1 MAQTEIRVLLV
12 DDDED
17 MRATLMD
24 FISRMGAKVK
34 TAADVPDAKRVLS
47 LEPSSFDLVL
57 TDLKLPGGSGLDVVK
72 AAHARSME
80 TLVTIITGY
89 ASLETAIEAVRLGA
103 YDYITKP
110 FSLDEIGVQV
120 RNMMERVALSKENS
134 RLSLR
139 LQQLYEELNQLKNER
154 TDVFRMQEEIR
165 KELQDNSRKL
175 DQLLATRTSGSLQAL
190 EPRGDRAAT
199 PGLLQEI
206 EKFDRLKNEAI
217 SLLELERKKRDLIEE
232 FVDKL

>member
-1 MAQTEIRVLLV
+1 MPLPAPDKKLNGPVTTKDGYAYADQIYMGNSEPKVLIV

-34 TAADVPDAKRVLS
+34 TATDVPDAKRLLTS
-47 LEPSSFDLVL
+47 EQSPFDLVL
-57 TDLKLPGGSGLDVVK
+57 TDLKIPGGSGLDIVK
-72 AAHARSME
+72 AAHVRSAE

-110 FSLDEIGVQV
+110 FSLEEIGVQV

-139 LQQLYEELNQLKNER
+139 LQEVYEELNRLQNER
-154 TDVFRMQEEIR
+154 RDTLRIQEEIR
-165 KELQDNSRKL
+165 REVLENGRKL
-175 DQLLATRTSGSLQAL
+175 DKLLSAQIDVGLQ
-190 EPRGDRAAT
+190 
-199 PGLLQEI
+199 
-206 EKFDRLKNEAI
+206 
-217 SLLELERKKRDLIEE
+217 
-232 FVDKL
+232 

>member
-1 MAQTEIRVLLV
+1 MAQIELKVLVV

-34 TAADVPDAKRVLS
+34 TASAVADASRLLASEPVP
-47 LEPSSFDLVL
+47 FDLVL
-57 TDLKLPGGSGLDVVK
+57 TDLKIPGGSGLDIVK
-72 AAHARSME
+72 AAHGRSRD
-80 TLVTIITGY
+80 TLVTIITGF

-110 FSLDEIGVQV
+110 FSLEEIGVQV

-139 LQQLYEELNQLKNER
+139 LQELYEELNRIQSERKEVLQLQ
-154 TDVFRMQEEIR
+154 DEIR
-165 KELQDNSRKL
+165 RGLQENSRKL
-175 DQLLATRTSGSLQAL
+175 DQLLA
-190 EPRGDRAAT
+190 DRASAS
-199 PGLLQEI
+199 GL
-206 EKFDRLKNEAI
+206 
-217 SLLELERKKRDLIEE
+217 
-232 FVDKL
+232 

>member
-1 MAQTEIRVLLV
+1 MPILISMGQTELKVLVV

-34 TAADVPDAKRVLS
+34 TVSDVVDAKRILMS
-47 LEPSSFDLVL
+47 EPAPFDLVL

-72 AAHARSME
+72 AAHVRSSE
-80 TLVTIITGY
+80 TLVTIITGF

-110 FSLDEIGVQV
+110 FSLEEIGVQV
-120 RNMMERVALSKENS
+120 RNMMERMALTKENS

-139 LQQLYEELNQLKNER
+139 LQELCEELSRVQSER
-154 TDVFRMQEEIR
+154 KEVLRMQDEIR
-165 KELQDNSRKL
+165 KGLQENSRKL
-175 DQLLATRTSGSLQAL
+175 DQLLANHTS
-190 EPRGDRAAT
+190 AT
-199 PGLLQEI
+199 PL
-206 EKFDRLKNEAI
+206 
-217 SLLELERKKRDLIEE
+217 
-232 FVDKL
+232 